1 MSESF
6 QSNHQNA
13 CTCDKVTRNEAATIF
28 TLFICVTVV
37 RHNSA
42 PAAALGTSRRCRSL
56 DSSVGLPT
64 SLTRPRPLLRYS
76 PRRAGASTL
85 MRKPSNGGTPGKKSL
100 AASVKATNKKQRGNQ
115 ILAASLYE
123 MPMKGIIVL
132 GHKAW

>member
-1 MSESF
+1 M
-6 QSNHQNA
+6 A
-13 CTCDKVTRNEAATIF
+13 CTCKLLLPRSHRGEQLLRVLSIDLQKHPFTCDEVTRNEAATIF

-76 PRRAGASTL
+76 PRRAGASP
-85 MRKPSNGGTPGKKSL
+85 RFRSPCPSSSP
-100 AASVKATNKKQRGNQ
+100 
-115 ILAASLYE
+115 
-123 MPMKGIIVL
+123 
-132 GHKAW
+132 